1 MLALSLRRVSRD
13 MRAAHGYP
21 VLLAETFVDP
31 ARFAGTC
38 YRASNWRSLGPT
50 RGFAREPGGAARWR
64 HHGQPKELFVYEL
77 TEGAAAALSQAETP
91 AHWHGAP
98 RTEPMAAPR
107 LRSLFECLGEVPE
120 CRHAR
125 GKRYPLKTVLAL
137 AVAARLAGYR
147 GVTAFSQFA
156 GLLGQDQLKAVGAFH
171 SERKQRYTAP
181 SITTFHNILAALP
194 PETLDNAIS
203 QWTGQHSTAR
213 APVAM
218 DGKDL
223 RGASKQTEEGRRM
236 MVAAVEHGSGLVLGQ
251 KEIEDKTNEIPVVR
265 ELSSGLDLAGRAVTL
280 DAMHAQHETAVSA

>member
-1 MLALSLRRVSRD
+1 M
-13 MRAAHGYP
+13 
-21 VLLAETFVDP
+21 
-31 ARFAGTC
+31 
-38 YRASNWRSLGPT
+38 
-50 RGFAREPGGAARWR
+50 
-64 HHGQPKELFVYEL
+64 
-77 TEGAAAALSQAETP
+77 
-91 AHWHGAP
+91 
-98 RTEPMAAPR
+98 
-107 LRSLFECLGEVPE
+107 PE

-156 GLLGQDQLKAVGAFH
+156 GLLGQDQLKAVGAFR

-181 SITTFHNILAALP
+181 SITTFHNILAACP
-194 PETLDNAIS
+194 PRRWTMPSAS
-203 QWTGQHSTAR
+203 GTGQHSTAR

-223 RGASKQTEEGRRM
+223 RGASKQTEAGRRM

-280 DAMHAQHETAVSA
+280 DAMHAQHETARCLLEHHADYVVTAIKDNQPTMRSTTSERSTGATRPGTKPSKRPMAGSSAAAARQSTSPAPPGTAAPTSTDAARRCASNANANASRTARAAPR